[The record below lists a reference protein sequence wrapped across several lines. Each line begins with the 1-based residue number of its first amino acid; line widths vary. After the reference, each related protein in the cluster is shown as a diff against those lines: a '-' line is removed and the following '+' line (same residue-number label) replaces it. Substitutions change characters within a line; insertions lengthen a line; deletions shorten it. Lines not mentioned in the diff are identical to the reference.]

1 MRLGRKRMNSVKR
14 CEIKFVILFCPII
27 CDSVG
32 LLRMFLSCREK
43 FFLKTEPL
51 LCCQLVSLN
60 NANDCNRPSTRT
72 RQIDCKSPKALSKA
86 SPEKKAQPKPKLGH
100 ITQSLNRLPK
110 LLTKP
115 AMRRN
120 ARTNSFGITWCC
132 FATRNISKM
141 FTSRRQP
148 RTNYS
153 IFLRSDAE
161 ESTLRR
167 KNIKR
172 RKKRN
177 QQKSALRDIL
187 KLEKRKLKEFRVA
200 LKKSDLSPKE
210 LKYRRVVSWFYS
222 ALGKGFFCHCR
233 WGKKEENVKKWI
245 YFVTLHGEI
254 NSRKIYLE
262 DENSFRG
269 SEIFIA
275 TPKSV
280 RPKGEKLLSS
290 SSLEIARE
298 SGALVMVGEDGETRE
313 HWRQHSSSALSSLND
328 VLNAMSEGRAQKVY

>member
-1 MRLGRKRMNSVKR
+1 M
-14 CEIKFVILFCPII
+14 
-27 CDSVG
+27 
-32 LLRMFLSCREK
+32 
-43 FFLKTEPL
+43 
-51 LCCQLVSLN
+51 CCQLVSLN
-60 NANDCNRPSTRT
+60 NANDYNENKTNWL
-72 RQIDCKSPKALSKA
+72 QIAKSSQQSFSGKES
-86 SPEKKAQPKPKLGH
+86 SKPKLGH

-222 ALGKGFFCHCR
+222 ALGKGFFLPLQMR
-233 WGKKEENVKKWI
+233 KEGKEC
-245 YFVTLHGEI
+245 
-254 NSRKIYLE
+254 
-262 DENSFRG
+262 
-269 SEIFIA
+269 
-275 TPKSV
+275 
-280 RPKGEKLLSS
+280 
-290 SSLEIARE
+290 
-298 SGALVMVGEDGETRE
+298 
-313 HWRQHSSSALSSLND
+313 
-328 VLNAMSEGRAQKVY
+328 